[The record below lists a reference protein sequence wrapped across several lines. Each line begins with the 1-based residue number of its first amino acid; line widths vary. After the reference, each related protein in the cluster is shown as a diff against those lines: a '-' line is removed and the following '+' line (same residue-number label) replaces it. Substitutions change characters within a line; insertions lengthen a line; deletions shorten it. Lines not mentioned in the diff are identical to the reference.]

1 MIFNEH
7 SDLKGLHAFLGAS
20 KHHWLNYDDAKLIE
34 RYKGQYAQFLGTTLH
49 EIAANLI
56 TCNMKLAK
64 TDKKLV
70 RFELEKA
77 GVPSYAYNID
87 DIFDNLANY
96 VNDAIGFRMTPEVI
110 LKYSENCFGTADTI
124 DFKVREKFLR
134 IHDYK
139 SGTTPASM
147 DQLLIYA
154 ALFYLEYKDR
164 YKFGLDELETELRI
178 YQGGDIIYFNPT
190 VEDIAPV
197 VDQIVFKNKII
208 TDFRERGV

>member
-20 KHHWLNYDDAKLIE
+20 KHHWLNYDDEKLIE

-56 TCNMKLAK
+56 QYNMKLAK
-64 TDKKLV
+64 NDKKLV

-77 GVPSYAYNID
+77 GVPSYTYDID
-87 DIFDNLANY
+87 QIFENLANY
-96 VNDAIGFRMTPEVI
+96 VNDAIGFRLKPEVV
-110 LKYSENCFGTADTI
+110 LKYSSECFGTADAI
-124 DFKVREKFLR
+124 DFKEREKILR

-154 ALFYLEYKDR
+154 GLFYLEYKDR
-164 YKFGLDELETELRI
+164 LKLRLDEFETELRI
-178 YQGGDIIYFNPT
+178 YQNNEIVYFNPT
-190 VEDIAPV
+190 IEDIAPV
-197 VDQIVFKNKII
+197 VDQIVYKNKII
-208 TDFRERGV
+208 TNFKERGV

>member
-20 KHHWLNYDDAKLIE
+20 KHHWLNYDDEKLIE

-56 TCNMKLAK
+56 KYNMKLAK
-64 TDKKLV
+64 NDKKLV

-77 GVPSYAYNID
+77 GVPSYTYDID
-87 DIFDNLANY
+87 QIFENLSNY
-96 VNDAIGFRMTPEVI
+96 VNDAIGFRLKPEVV
-110 LKYSENCFGTADTI
+110 LKYSSECFGTADAI
-124 DFKVREKFLR
+124 DFKEREKILR

-154 ALFYLEYKDR
+154 GLFYLEYKDR
-164 YKFGLDELETELRI
+164 LKLRLDEFETELRI
-178 YQGGDIIYFNPT
+178 YQNNEIVYFNPT
-190 VEDIAPV
+190 IEDIAPV
-197 VDQIVFKNKII
+197 VDQIVYKNKII
-208 TDFRERGV
+208 TNFKESGV

>member
-20 KHHWLNYDDAKLIE
+20 KHHWLNYDDEKLIE

-56 TCNMKLAK
+56 KYNMKLAK
-64 TDKKLV
+64 NDKKLV

-77 GVPSYAYNID
+77 GVPSYTYDID
-87 DIFDNLANY
+87 QIFENLSNY
-96 VNDAIGFRMTPEVI
+96 VNDAIGFRLKPEVV
-110 LKYSENCFGTADTI
+110 LKYSSECFGTADAI
-124 DFKVREKFLR
+124 DFKEREKILR

-154 ALFYLEYKDR
+154 GLFYLEYKDR
-164 YKFGLDELETELRI
+164 LKLRLDEFETELRI
-178 YQGGDIIYFNPT
+178 YQNNEIVYFNPT
-190 VEDIAPV
+190 IEDIAPV
-197 VDQIVFKNKII
+197 VDQIVYKNKII
-208 TDFRERGV
+208 TNFKERGV